1 MTNRSRR
8 PASATFGHLA
18 CATVLLLGGLV
29 GAARA
34 DSADATEAQ
43 PAPKTAAAAAAANAA
58 AAEAPPAKPAA
69 ESPAPP
75 ARAPSSA
82 PLVHEDDTNVT
93 PPPGPPPPNA
103 TRPYSRRVRRLVEPP
118 QAPRGEA
125 RQGLLFSLGFGGA
138 SLFTST
144 PGYGRSA
151 STDLDVRIGYG
162 FSDRFQMF
170 IDIDSASAR
179 YAYGAQTELGT
190 VTLRGQ
196 TVLVGDRQ
204 GNGLTLNAGIGLGAF
219 NTDPNGGYSYCCGPA
234 GRGGRW
240 GNDRQLG
247 FVAAGGLSYDARLGR
262 YFSLS
267 PELFASWMTVPND
280 DRKQDI
286 ATQVG
291 LRLKLLWYLK

>member
-1 MTNRSRR
+1 MTNRTRR
-8 PASATFGHLA
+8 PASATLGHLA
-18 CATVLLLGGLV
+18 CAAVLLLGGLA

-34 DSADATEAQ
+34 DSDEATEAQ

-58 AAEAPPAKPAA
+58 AAEAPAKPAA
-69 ESPAPP
+69 ESPTPP
-75 ARAPSSA
+75 TRAPAGA
-82 PLVHEDDTNVT
+82 PLVHEDNINVT

-103 TRPYSRRVRRLVEPP
+103 SRPYSRRVRRLVEPP
-118 QAPRGEA
+118 QAPRGES

-138 SLFTST
+138 SQFTST

-151 STDLDVRIGYG
+151 STDLDVRVGYG

-170 IDIDSASAR
+170 IDIDGASAR
-179 YAYGAQTELGT
+179 YPYGAQTQMGT

-204 GNGLTLNAGIGLGAF
+204 GNGLTLNAGIGLGSF
-219 NTDPNGGYSYCCGPA
+219 NTDLNSGYSYGYL
-234 GRGGRW
+234 GGHGGRFM
-240 GNDRQLG
+240 NDRPLG
-247 FVAAGGLSYDARLGR
+247 FVVAGGFSYDARLGR

-267 PELFASWMTVPND
+267 PELFGTWMTVPND